1 MFAEGRRLYSDNVCL
16 LKAGGCIQ
24 TMYVCRR
31 QELVFRQCMF
41 AEGRRLYS
49 DNVCLLK
56 AGGCI
61 QTKYVC

>member
-1 MFAEGRRLYSDNVCL
+1 MFAEGRGLYSDKKCL
-16 LKAGGCIQ
+16 LKAEGCTQ
-24 TMYVCRR
+24 TLYVCRR
-31 QELVFRQCMF
+31 QEVVFRQCMF

-61 QTKYVC
+61 QTMYVC

>member
-1 MFAEGRRLYSDNVCL
+1 MFARKQEVVFRQCMFAEGRSLYSDNVCL

-41 AEGRRLYS
+41 AEGRRLY
-49 DNVCLLK
+49 
-56 AGGCI
+56 
-61 QTKYVC
+61 